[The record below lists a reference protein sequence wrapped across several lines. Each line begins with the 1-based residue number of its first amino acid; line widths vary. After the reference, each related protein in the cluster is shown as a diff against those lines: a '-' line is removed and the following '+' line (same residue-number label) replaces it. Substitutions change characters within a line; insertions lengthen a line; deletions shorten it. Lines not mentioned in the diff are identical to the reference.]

1 MLVTLG
7 RWFLSLL
14 AICKAYPERTL
25 DRLKMASEYN
35 LFTRLDFNNTLQGGK
50 FVHIMTHSTALVRF

>member
-1 MLVTLG
+1 MLVWEMVIEFIG
-7 RWFLSLL
+7 E
-14 AICKAYPERTL
+14 CKSYPERTL